1 MKKKIII
8 VTGSTGLVGS
18 ESVIFFI
25 KKNFYVIGID
35 NNQRKFFFGKDG
47 DTSHIKKKLLKYANY
62 HHCNINI
69 TNKNKIYDLFKKY
82 SSNIKLIIHAAAQP
96 SHDWAYKN
104 ALLDFD
110 INAKST
116 LYLLEATKKF
126 CSNAK
131 FILTST
137 NKVYGDTP
145 NYLPLKNSK
154 TRFELK
160 KSHKFYNG
168 IDETM
173 SIDKSVHSLFG
184 SSKLYG
190 DIIAQEYGK
199 NFGLNTL
206 ILRAGCITGPA
217 HSSAE
222 LHGFL
227 SYLVKSCIKFKKY
240 NLIGYGGMQVR
251 DNIHSHDLVNC
262 FWNFYKFG
270 YKKGEVYNIGGGR
283 SGSCSI
289 LEAIRFVE
297 NYKKIYIKKNYIKK
311 SRTGDHKWY
320 ITSNKKF
327 KKDFP
332 KWERKYNFKKIIKE
346 LIDTYDSSF

>member
-1 MKKKIII
+1 MKKKIVI

-18 ESVIFFI
+18 EAVIFFI
-25 KKNFYVIGID
+25 KKQFHVMGID

-47 DTSHIKKKLLKYANY
+47 DTSHIKRKLLKYPNY
-62 HHCNINI
+62 HHYNINI
-69 TNKNKIYDLFKKY
+69 RNKKKIYELFKKY

-96 SHDWAYKN
+96 SHDWAYN
-104 ALLDFD
+104 DALLDFD

-116 LYLLEATKKF
+116 LFLLEATKKF

-145 NYLPLKNSK
+145 NYLPLKNLK
-154 TRFELK
+154 TRLELK
-160 KSHKFYNG
+160 KIHKFYDG

-184 SSKLYG
+184 SSKLYA
-190 DIIAQEYGK
+190 DIITQEYGK
-199 NFGLNTL
+199 NFGLKTL
-206 ILRAGCITGPA
+206 VLRAGCITGTA

-227 SYLVKSCIKFKKY
+227 SYLVKSCLKSKKY
-240 NLIGYGGMQVR
+240 NIIGYGGKQVR
-251 DNIHSHDLVNC
+251 DNIHSYDLVNC
-262 FWNFYKFG
+262 FWNFYKYG
-270 YKKGEVYNIGGGR
+270 YKRGEVYNIGGGR
-283 SGSCSI
+283 AGSCSI
-289 LEAIRFVE
+289 LEAISFIE
-297 NYKKIYIKKNYIKK
+297 NYKNITIKKKLIEKN
-311 SRTGDHKWY
+311 RVGDHKWY

-327 KKDFP
+327 KNDFP
-332 KWERKYNFKKIIKE
+332 KWKQIYDFKKIIKE
-346 LIDTYDSSF
+346 LIDNYV